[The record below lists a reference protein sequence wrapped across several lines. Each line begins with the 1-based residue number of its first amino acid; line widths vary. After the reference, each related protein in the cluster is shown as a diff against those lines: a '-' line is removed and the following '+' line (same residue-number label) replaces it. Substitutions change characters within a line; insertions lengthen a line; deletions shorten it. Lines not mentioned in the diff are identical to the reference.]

1 MKNFISIIISTFC
14 LLFTFQNLIAQSQV
28 LEECGFDY
36 KRVIL
41 LQDPNYLKLEIESEM
56 KIAQYLSQ
64 NQSRSSHSI
73 YTIPVVVHVLHT
85 GQPIGTSYNIS
96 DAQIQSAITRLN
108 EVYRGQSA
116 NSPVDFKIDFS
127 LAKQDPNCDS
137 TSGIL
142 RIDASAVPNYSTSG
156 VDYFGDG
163 GQADEDD
170 LKALSKWPETEYFN
184 IWIVNE
190 IEDNDGGSGIQ
201 GYANYF
207 YGNNNEGSIM
217 MYNVFGY
224 DPNNNEPNFSLK
236 GARNN
241 SIVVHEFGHYLHL
254 YHTFQGDGDADQ
266 DAIGDNC
273 PGDITIGVDS
283 DGCSDTEPHKRHTS
297 QCLSGQLNDCSNQT
311 YGDNTAKNYMS
322 YASCKTIL
330 TANQKSRSRAMLE
343 SIGISLIYSS
353 GDQYP
358 SSVNSSLS
366 NPNCTP
372 QTSNDGLAGHYTGI
386 KSLVIPNV
394 FALSSSWADDDGG
407 YVDHTGN
414 CQKIINVFEDSTY
427 NIEITTLYNG
437 NNIKGYVDFN
447 SDGDFLDANEE
458 ILNLN
463 TVSNNVSPYTSTAY
477 INFTV
482 PTVNGTTVKSG
493 VKLRLRLNADI
504 GNVIGP
510 CHAPLYGQ
518 VEDYALIININS
530 NEINRMSA
538 NICNGESYNFNGT
551 TLTSSG
557 TYYDTLV
564 GQANSGA
571 DSILILT
578 LNINSDIVSN
588 IAQNGNNIDVSSTGG
603 SGSYTVLW
611 STGETTTSIVPTFNS
626 NFWALV
632 TDSDNCTGDT
642 VFFDVIF
649 VGTNGNKNRDNN
661 ISIYP
666 NPTQDLLTISATN
679 FSGIINT
686 SVFDLFGKK
695 LLSTKEREISLKP
708 FKNGIY
714 FLSVKVQE
722 KTSTI
727 RVIKK

>member
-1 MKNFISIIISTFC
+1 MDI
-14 LLFTFQNLIAQSQV
+14 
-28 LEECGFDY
+28 
-36 KRVIL
+36 
-41 LQDPNYLKLEIESEM
+41 
-56 KIAQYLSQ
+56 
-64 NQSRSSHSI
+64 
-73 YTIPVVVHVLHT
+73 
-85 GQPIGTSYNIS
+85 
-96 DAQIQSAITRLN
+96 
-108 EVYRGQSA
+108 
-116 NSPVDFKIDFS
+116 
-127 LAKQDPNCDS
+127 
-137 TSGIL
+137 
-142 RIDASAVPNYSTSG
+142 
-156 VDYFGDG
+156 DYFGDG

-241 SIVVHEFGHYLHL
+241 STVVHEFGHYLHL

-273 PGDITIGVDS
+273 PGDVTIGVDS

-358 SSVNSSLS
+358 SSINSSVS

-386 KSLVIPNV
+386 KSLVIPSV

-407 YVDHTGN
+407 YVDHAVN
-414 CQKIINVFEDSTY
+414 CQKIIDVFEDSTY

-510 CHAPLYGQ
+510 CHTPLYGQ

-530 NEINRMSA
+530 NEINRISA

-557 TYYDTLV
+557 IYYDTLV

-571 DSILILT
+571 DSILILS

-588 IAQNGNNIDVSSTGG
+588 IIQNGNNIDVSSTGG
-603 SGSYTVLW
+603 SGSYTV
-611 STGETTTSIVPTFNS
+611 
-626 NFWALV
+626 FWANNDGGGMVRFREIGASWLKAFNA
-632 TDSDNCTGDT
+632 D
-642 VFFDVIF
+642 F
-649 VGTNGNKNRDNN
+649 GTNIIHQFSVESSAIITSLGQENN
-661 ISIYP
+661 WEIYP
-666 NPTQDLLTISATN
+666 NPTKNTLTIEGISDENTKLTLQDNLGKIILERIITN
-679 FSGIINT
+679 SGFNSETINLEQ
-686 SVFDLFGKK
+686 F
-695 LLSTKEREISLKP
+695 E
-708 FKNGIY
+708 NGIY
-714 FLSVKVQE
+714 FIKISNFNEEITKKVVK
-722 KTSTI
+722 I
-727 RVIKK
+727 